1 MLAGMRTTAGENA
14 MLLALDTSTHLAGLA
29 LCENG
34 ELRAEYT
41 WDVGANHSVELLR
54 RLEWLLQERGL
65 SMTQI
70 SAVAA
75 AIGPGSFTGVRVAV
89 TVAKTLA
96 FSLKIPLI
104 GISTLDV
111 IAYSQAAAA
120 LPVCALMEAG
130 RGELYAAFYRQG
142 YFEDTA
148 RAGTSFANEAGA
160 GSWVARSLSGNET
173 RFQGGLY
180 WQRQGEYRVM
190 TVEELSREIQEPT
203 LLCGELR
210 QDSRRN
216 LAAVLGSFG
225 LFTRPLASIRHA
237 SLLAELALQRLER
250 DDMDDPLTLEPLY
263 LRRPAITVSTKPRP
277 QLLGPSASN
286 GMSSQEQLDSSAQH
300 GAPDSLENQRGDS
313 NASLA
318 RDPLRFDNQGAGL
331 SSGLRW
337 AAPKNSSIEHA
348 LKQGQRKNRAGQS
361 GWLV

>member
-1 MLAGMRTTAGENA
+1 MLLPAGENA
-14 MLLALDTSTHLAGLA
+14 MLLAFDTSTHLAGLA

-54 RLEWLLQERGL
+54 RVEWLLQERGL

-96 FSLKIPLI
+96 FSLKAPLI

-111 IAYSQAAAA
+111 LAYSQAAAMF
-120 LPVCALMEAG
+120 PVCALMEAG
-130 RGELYAAFYRQG
+130 RGEFYAAFYRQG
-142 YFEDTA
+142 YVEDAA
-148 RAGTSFANEAGA
+148 RAGNAFADATGA
-160 GSWVARSLSGNET
+160 GGWLARSLAGNES

-180 WQRQGEYRVM
+180 WQRQGDYRVM
-190 TVEELSREIQEPT
+190 TVEEVSREIQEPT

-210 QDSRRN
+210 PDSRRN

-250 DDMDDPLTLEPLY
+250 DDIDDPLTLEPLY
-263 LRRPAITVSTKPRP
+263 LRRPAITVSTKQRP
-277 QLLGPSASN
+277 QLLGPSASS
-286 GMSSQEQLDSSAQH
+286 GMSPQEPSDGSEQQGVSGSFEQQRSDANASSAQ
-300 GAPDSLENQRGDS
+300 
-313 NASLA
+313 NA
-318 RDPLRFDNQGAGL
+318 LRYDNQGAGL

-337 AAPKNSSIEHA
+337 AAPKNMSGEPF
-348 LKQGQRKNRAGQS
+348 LRQFQYPQS
-361 GWLV
+361 GSI

>member
-1 MLAGMRTTAGENA
+1 MLLLAGENA

-54 RLEWLLQERGL
+54 RVEGLLQERGL

-96 FSLKIPLI
+96 FSLKAPLV

-111 IAYSQAAAA
+111 IAYNHAAAA
-120 LPVCALMEAG
+120 FPVCALMEAG
-130 RGELYAAFYRQG
+130 RGEFYAAFYRQG
-142 YFEDTA
+142 YFEDAA
-148 RAGTSFANEAGA
+148 RAGNAFADAAGV
-160 GSWVARSLSGNET
+160 GSWLARSSSGNES

-180 WQRQGEYRVM
+180 WQRQGEYRVL

-210 QDSRRN
+210 PDSRRN
-216 LAAVLGSFG
+216 IAAVLGSFG
-225 LFTRPLASIRHA
+225 LFTRSLSSIRHA

-250 DDMDDPLTLEPLY
+250 DDIDDPLTLEPLY
-263 LRRPAITVSTKPRP
+263 LRRPAITVSTKQRP
-277 QLLGPSASN
+277 QLLGPSASS
-286 GMSSQEQLDSSAQH
+286 GMSPQEPSDDSEQRGVS
-300 GAPDSLENQRGDS
+300 GSLEHQRS
-313 NASLA
+313 
-318 RDPLRFDNQGAGL
+318 DNQGAGL

-337 AAPKNSSIEHA
+337 AAPRTVSGE
-348 LKQGQRKNRAGQS
+348 LFLRQGHGKHGASQA

>member
-1 MLAGMRTTAGENA
+1 
-14 MLLALDTSTHLAGLA
+14 MLLAFDTSTHLAGLA

-34 ELRAEYT
+34 ELRAEFT

-54 RLEWLLQERGL
+54 RVEWLLQERGL

-96 FSLKIPLI
+96 FSLKAPLI

-120 LPVCALMEAG
+120 FPVCALMEAG
-130 RGELYAAFYRQG
+130 RGEFYAAFYRQG
-142 YFEDTA
+142 YFEDAA
-148 RAGTSFANEAGA
+148 RAGNAFADEAGA
-160 GSWVARSLSGNET
+160 GNWVARSLSGNET

-210 QDSRRN
+210 PDSRRN

-225 LFTRPLASIRHA
+225 LFTRPLASLRHA

-250 DDMDDPLTLEPLY
+250 DDRDDPLTLEPLY
-263 LRRPAITVSTKPRP
+263 LRRPAITVSTKQRP
-277 QLLGPSASN
+277 QLLGPSASS
-286 GMSSQEQLDSSAQH
+286 GVGPLEPSDGPEQR
-300 GAPDSLENQRGDS
+300 GAPGSFEHQGSDS
-313 NASLA
+313 NASSA
-318 RDPLRFDNQGAGL
+318 RNALRDDHQGAGL

-337 AAPKNSSIEHA
+337 AAPTNTSGAPLIR
-348 LKQGQRKNRAGQS
+348 QGFGKRGASQA

>member
-1 MLAGMRTTAGENA
+1 

-65 SMTQI
+65 SMAQI

-75 AIGPGSFTGVRVAV
+75 TIGPGSFTGVRVAV

-96 FSLKIPLI
+96 FSLKAPLI

-111 IAYSQAAAA
+111 IAYSHAAAA

-130 RGELYAAFYRQG
+130 RGEFYAAFYRQG
-142 YFEDTA
+142 YFEDAA
-148 RAGTSFANEAGA
+148 RAGNAFADEAGA
-160 GSWVARSLSGNET
+160 GSWLARSVSSNESPL
-173 RFQGGLY
+173 QSGLY

-190 TVEELSREIQEPT
+190 TVEEVSHEIQEPT

-225 LFTRPLASIRHA
+225 LFARPLASVRHA

-263 LRRPAITVSTKPRP
+263 LRRPAITVSTKQRP
-277 QLLGPSASN
+277 QLLGPPASSA
-286 GMSSQEQLDSSAQH
+286 MSSPEPSEGAEQHKVSGSFENQQGDTNASAQ
-300 GAPDSLENQRGDS
+300 
-313 NASLA
+313 
-318 RDPLRFDNQGAGL
+318 RDPLRLNNQGAGL
-331 SSGLRW
+331 ARGLRW
-337 AAPKNSSIEHA
+337 SAPKESSRVYPSHQEH
-348 LKQGQRKNRAGQS
+348 RKNNTGQL

>member
-1 MLAGMRTTAGENA
+1 

-29 LCENG
+29 LCESG

-96 FSLKIPLI
+96 FSLKAPLI

-111 IAYSQAAAA
+111 IAFSQAAAA
-120 LPVCALMEAG
+120 FPVCALMEAG
-130 RGELYAAFYRQG
+130 RGEFYAAFYRQG

-148 RAGTSFANEAGA
+148 RAGNAFGGEGGG
-160 GSWVARSLSGNET
+160 GSWVARSLSGNEP
-173 RFQGGLY
+173 RYQGGLY
-180 WQRQGEYRVM
+180 WQRQGEYQVM
-190 TVEELSREIQEPT
+190 TVEQLSREVQEPT

-210 QDSRRN
+210 PDSRRN

-225 LFTRPLASIRHA
+225 LFVRPLASSRRT

-263 LRRPAITVSTKPRP
+263 LRRPSITVSTKQRP
-277 QLLGPSASN
+277 QLLGPSAS
-286 GMSSQEQLDSSAQH
+286 GISPQEQSDDLEQH
-300 GAPDSLENQRGDS
+300 KASGSFENQQGDS
-313 NASLA
+313 NATSA
-318 RDPLRFDNQGAGL
+318 RNPLRFDSQGTGL
-331 SSGLRW
+331 SGGLRW
-337 AAPKNSSIEHA
+337 PAPKNSSRDYFLRRE
-348 LKQGQRKNRAGQS
+348 QGKHRAGQS

>member
-1 MLAGMRTTAGENA
+1 MLAGTLIPAGENA

-70 SAVAA
+70 SAIAA

-96 FSLKIPLI
+96 FSLKAPLV

-130 RGELYAAFYRQG
+130 RGEFYAAFYRQG
-142 YFEDTA
+142 YFEDAA
-148 RAGTSFANEAGA
+148 RAGNAFGGEAGP
-160 GSWVARSLSGNET
+160 GNWVARSASGNDP

-180 WQRQGEYRVM
+180 WQRQGEHRVM
-190 TVEELSREIQEPT
+190 TIEELGRDIQEPT

-225 LFTRPLASIRHA
+225 LFTRPFASVRHA

-250 DDMDDPLTLEPLY
+250 DDVDDPLTLEPLY
-263 LRRPAITVSTKPRP
+263 LRRPAITMSTKHRP
-277 QLLGPSASN
+277 QLLGPSASSE
-286 GMSSQEQLDSSAQH
+286 MSSH
-300 GAPDSLENQRGDS
+300 
-313 NASLA
+313 
-318 RDPLRFDNQGAGL
+318 
-331 SSGLRW
+331 
-337 AAPKNSSIEHA
+337 
-348 LKQGQRKNRAGQS
+348 GQS
-361 GWLV
+361 DNSFRQLGSAHQADSGI

>member
-1 MLAGMRTTAGENA
+1 MLLPAGENA
-14 MLLALDTSTHLAGLA
+14 MLLAFDTSTHLAGLA

-54 RLEWLLQERGL
+54 RVEWLLQERGL
-65 SMTQI
+65 SMAQI

-96 FSLKIPLI
+96 FSLKVPLI

-111 IAYSQAAAA
+111 LAYSQAAAA
-120 LPVCALMEAG
+120 FPVCALMEAG
-130 RGELYAAFYRQG
+130 RGEFYTAFYRQG
-142 YFEDTA
+142 YVEDAA
-148 RAGTSFANEAGA
+148 RAGNAFAAATGA
-160 GSWVARSLSGNET
+160 GSWLARSLAGNET

-210 QDSRRN
+210 PDSKRD

-225 LFTRPLASIRHA
+225 LFTRPLASLRHA

-250 DDMDDPLTLEPLY
+250 DDRDDPLTLEPLY
-263 LRRPAITVSTKPRP
+263 LRRPAITVSTKQRP
-277 QLLGPSASN
+277 QLLGSSASSE
-286 GMSSQEQLDSSAQH
+286 MSPQEPPNTRQFQY
-300 GAPDSLENQRGDS
+300 P
-313 NASLA
+313 
-318 RDPLRFDNQGAGL
+318 QGG
-331 SSGLRW
+331 
-337 AAPKNSSIEHA
+337 SI
-348 LKQGQRKNRAGQS
+348 
-361 GWLV
+361 